1 MRKKQ
6 LLKDIEKIQNRHSQQ
21 DKAISL
27 ISETENESEKLT
39 LKKNQLNKNLES
51 KMNEANV
58 TAYKSIH

>member
-27 ISETENESEKLT
+27 ISETEN
-39 LKKNQLNKNLES
+39 
-51 KMNEANV
+51 
-58 TAYKSIH
+58 